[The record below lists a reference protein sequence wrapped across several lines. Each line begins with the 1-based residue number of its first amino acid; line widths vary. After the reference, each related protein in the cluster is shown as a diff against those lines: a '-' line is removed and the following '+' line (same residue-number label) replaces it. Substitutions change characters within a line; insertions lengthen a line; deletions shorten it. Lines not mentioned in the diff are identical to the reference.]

1 MANSYTQIH
10 LHCLFAVKFRKAM
23 IAEQWKQ
30 ELHKYITGI
39 IQNHEHKMISINSM
53 PDHLHMLFGMRPH
66 QSLSDLMRIVKGDSS
81 EWINKRKL
89 TRSLF
94 RWQGGF
100 GGFSYEKSSI
110 SRVAAYIENQQLHH
124 RKISFAEEYQNLLK
138 QFEIEYDDQYIFTPL
153 E

>member
-10 LHCLFAVKFRKAM
+10 IQCVFAVKFRKAM
-23 IAEQWKQ
+23 IAKQWKE

-39 IQNHEHKMISINSM
+39 IQNHGHKMISINSV

-66 QSLSDLMRIVKGDSS
+66 QSLSDLMSIVKGDSS
-81 EWINKRKL
+81 GWINNRKL
-89 TRSLF
+89 TASLF

-110 SRVAAYIENQQLHH
+110 SRVAAYIENQELHH
-124 RKISFAEEYQNLLK
+124 KKVSFADEYSQLLE
-138 QFEIEYDDQYIFTPL
+138 QFEIEFDEQYIFKPL